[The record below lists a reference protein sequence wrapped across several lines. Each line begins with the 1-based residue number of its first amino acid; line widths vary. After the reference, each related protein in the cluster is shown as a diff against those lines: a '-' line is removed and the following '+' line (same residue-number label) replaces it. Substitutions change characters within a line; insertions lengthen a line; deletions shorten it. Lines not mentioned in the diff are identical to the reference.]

1 MKKII
6 VSILFALAAVTSA
19 FSQTYCYKILYKVD
33 AETGVKSEASGIF
46 YVTFIKSMTCCYE
59 SDSDGF
65 AIKGNVMQASGEDVT
80 SFPFYCR
87 EVSDGI
93 YRLQNSSADILSF
106 RCVVDVTVNYTPY
119 SIYSGSTSSKKYKY
133 VAFSSDYS
141 RINVGVDKVT
151 VGERVL
157 KPGAT
162 PDSLY

>member
-1 MKKII
+1 MF
-6 VSILFALAAVTSA
+6 VSIFVALAAVTSA
-19 FSQTYCYKILYKVD
+19 FSQTYCYKVLYEVD

-46 YVTFIKSMTCCYE
+46 YVTFIKGKSCCYE
-59 SDSDGF
+59 SDADGF
-65 AIKGNVMQASGEDVT
+65 SIKGKMMQASGEDVT

-93 YRLQNSSADILSF
+93 YRLQNSSSDILSF

-119 SIYSGSTSSKKYKY
+119 SIYSSSTSSKKYKY
-133 VAFSSDYS
+133 VAFSHDYS

-162 PDSLY
+162 PDNLY